1 MKKVDF
7 EYFAPGQYIYYDVG
21 RIIQIEN
28 LLKKGI
34 GEIASEQALNMSSLC
49 VMLTVGLR
57 HHGFKSP
64 DTIAPLLQKA
74 MDDGVDIQDMQIP
87 VVKALAAS
95 GALGKKVYYQIF
107 PEELTEDKEAELQK
121 EEAAKN

>member
-1 MKKVDF
+1 MKKVEF

-64 DTIAPLLQKA
+64 DTIAPCCKRQWTTA
-74 MDDGVDIQDMQIP
+74 
-87 VVKALAAS
+87 
-95 GALGKKVYYQIF
+95 
-107 PEELTEDKEAELQK
+107 
-121 EEAAKN
+121 

>member
-34 GEIASEQALNMSSLC
+34 GEIAGEQALNMSSLC

-74 MDDGVDIQDMQIP
+74 MDNLKDDLKQ
-87 VVKALAAS
+87 S
-95 GALGKKVYYQIF
+95 GAGSVGATPNVTDEKEKETKKHAEKVKSF
-107 PEELTEDKEAELQK
+107 SDRLKSDKRRG
-121 EEAAKN
+121 